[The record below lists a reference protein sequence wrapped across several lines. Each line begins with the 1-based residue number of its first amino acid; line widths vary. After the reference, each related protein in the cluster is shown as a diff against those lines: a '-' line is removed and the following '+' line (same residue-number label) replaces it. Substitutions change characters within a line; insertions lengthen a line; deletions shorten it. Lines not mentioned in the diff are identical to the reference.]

1 MLRCDAIAAIRNRE
15 HRVFSPTSCQVRRM
29 LPPAGVAH
37 GIVDEVGEGAA
48 QFFLVAGEPEV
59 GVRNQADVVVACAAH
74 QFAHLLQR
82 GEHGRY
88 IHRALVARGRGGFEF
103 REGEQVFDQARHAP
117 RLVVHG
123 LEMLLQVGAGRF
135 VHVLEGFEEAG
146 EHGERRAQFVR
157 DVGHEVAAHGFKV
170 REVRGVVRDHQFLE
184 TAKRN
189 NAYRER
195 PLRLRGRGHL
205 QRLAV
210 LAAFQIG
217 VERRIAHQVDEALAG
232 VARRGNT
239 EQALARDV
247 RPLDLV
253 VRGDDQHR
261 VRRGGGCAL
270 EARQHFGEPVFAP
283 LGVFHQR
290 ADAVEHL
297 APQAAGVRTSS
308 RLLTSQRLSCTRL
321 RRLEAMYRPKP
332 SAAIRER
339 VAGDLG
345 QHQARERDAEEDP
358 DLAPEIP
365 GHASVLGREPV
376 AGAAYRLD
384 EAIVAARG

>member
-1 MLRCDAIAAIRNRE
+1 M
-15 HRVFSPTSCQVRRM
+15 
-29 LPPAGVAH
+29 
-37 GIVDEVGEGAA
+37 
-48 QFFLVAGEPEV
+48 
-59 GVRNQADVVVACAAH
+59 
-74 QFAHLLQR
+74 
-82 GEHGRY
+82 
-88 IHRALVARGRGGFEF
+88 
-103 REGEQVFDQARHAP
+103 
-117 RLVVHG
+117 
-123 LEMLLQVGAGRF
+123 
-135 VHVLEGFEEAG
+135 
-146 EHGERRAQFVR
+146 R

-184 TAKRN
+184 AAKRN

-210 LAAFQIG
+210 LAAFQVG

-253 VRGDDQHR
+253 LRGDDQHG
-261 VRRGGGCAL
+261 VRRGGRGAL
-270 EARQHFGEPVFAP
+270 EARQHFGEPVLAP
-283 LGVFHQR
+283 LGVLRQR

-297 APQAAGVRTSS
+297 APQAAGVRHVLALVHQPAVELHQIAQLGSDVQAET
-308 RLLTSQRLSCTRL
+308 
-321 RRLEAMYRPKP
+321 
-332 SAAIRER
+332 ER
-339 VAGDLG
+339 GDQERIAGNLG
-345 QHQARERDAEEDP
+345 QQQARERDADEYP

-376 AGAAYRLD
+376 AGAAHRLD
-384 EAIVAARG
+384 ETIVAARGECLAQAADVHVHGALLHVHIIAPDAVQDALARVHALRVGHEEVQQAEFHRSEFELYFAGLHAVRHRVERQAAHFDRFIRGLVARCGAAAP